1 MFDLIQ
7 MSISST
13 VQNGSNPDYVNTRL
27 EEHPWFVG
35 EMDRD
40 CANQKLAPY
49 PIYTFLVKGH
59 PLMTSID
66 FLIPRCLH
74 TRRSDLGGPLAKLF
88 PALKKLF
95 MAAPDEKKSFS
106 ALMFFT
112 LN

>member
-1 MFDLIQ
+1 

-59 PLMTSID
+59 PLMQGFSN
-66 FLIPRCLH
+66 FFGWR
-74 TRRSDLGGPLAKLF
+74 PLNF
-88 PALKKLF
+88 S
-95 MAAPDEKKSFS
+95 EKSRNPQGILRPS
-106 ALMFFT
+106 
-112 LN
+112 